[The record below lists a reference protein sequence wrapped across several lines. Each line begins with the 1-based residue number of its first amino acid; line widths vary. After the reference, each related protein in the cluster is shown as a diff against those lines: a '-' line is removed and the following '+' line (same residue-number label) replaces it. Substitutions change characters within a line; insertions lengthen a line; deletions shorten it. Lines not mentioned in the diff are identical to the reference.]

1 MQPVCGAQKSHSGSE
16 EEEEEEEDGHGV
28 EVVDNGHTY
37 IQVIIIS
44 MLVDREKCCTFCIS
58 GVGSVEDV
66 GRVVSRRFR
75 G

>member
-1 MQPVCGAQKSHSGSE
+1 MGKDDERQQH
-16 EEEEEEEDGHGV
+16 EDGYGV

-58 GVGSVEDV
+58 GVGSVKDV
-66 GRVVSRRFR
+66 GRVVGR
-75 G
+75 